1 MDLSALT
8 ELFGNLAGFF
18 GGFKDVFSGL
28 GAIFENGAALSSGV
42 LVFRESGAFP
52 AAGLEDLISQVQQ
65 LDMDEIR
72 KEIAEAQAAEGQQN

>member
-28 GAIFENGAALSSGV
+28 GAIFENGAALSSGQV
-42 LVFRESGAFP
+42 STSCIEPGEACRCRLETTASV
-52 AAGLEDLISQVQQ
+52 AAT
-65 LDMDEIR
+65 
-72 KEIAEAQAAEGQQN
+72 N

>member
-28 GAIFENGAALSSGV
+28 GAIFENGAALSSGSSSSTTAMV
-42 LVFRESGAFP
+42 NSIDGSRVCCMMNIYWCADFHWGES
-52 AAGLEDLISQVQQ
+52 
-65 LDMDEIR
+65 
-72 KEIAEAQAAEGQQN
+72 